1 MESPLRKIIDFEKVD
16 ALLEGFN
23 KTTGFVTAILDLEG
37 NVLSKSGW
45 RRICTDFHRI
55 NSETSVRCTQSDT
68 ILANK
73 LAVQNRYHFYNCLN
87 GLVDVA
93 VPIII
98 NGEHVANLFSGQFF
112 FEEPDIQF
120 FTKQAQQ
127 FGFDEESYIKAVKEV
142 PVISEE
148 KVKIAMDFVLNMTHL
163 ISDLGFQKKEL
174 IEHQDL
180 IREMGKV
187 AKIGGWE
194 FDAKTGKGTWTEET
208 SKIYDLDPQDE
219 TNVEIGISFYKP
231 HSREKIEQAIQEAI
245 TLQKPYSL
253 ELELVTANGKEKWVQ
268 TIGEPILE
276 NGVVVKVRG
285 SFQDITDRK
294 KIEEKIRKLNLELED
309 KVLLR
314 TAQLEASNKELEAFT
329 YSVSHDLRAPL
340 RHINGYVD
348 LLNTKFIDQ
357 LPAKA
362 QHYLATVS
370 NAAKQMGTLIDDL
383 LQFSRTGRQEVYI
396 EKVDCNKII
405 KGVIE
410 ELEPLVKNRTI
421 HWEIMKLPI
430 VMGDPSLLFQVW
442 INLIDNA
449 LKYSRTISTTKISI
463 GLTETADEYC
473 FYIKDNGVGFDMQY
487 VHKLFGVFQRLHSQ
501 KEFEGT
507 GIGLAN
513 VQRIIHKHK
522 GKVWAEAELDTGAIF
537 YFSLPKIREELL

>member
-1 MESPLRKIIDFEKVD
+1 MESPLQKIIDFEKVN

-23 KTTGFVTAILDLEG
+23 KTTGFVTAILDLNG

-45 RRICTDFHRI
+45 RRICTEFHRI
-55 NSETSVRCTQSDT
+55 DPETAARCTQSDT

-73 LAVQNRYHFYNCLN
+73 LAVQNQYHFYNCLN

-93 VPIII
+93 VPIVI

-120 FTKQAQQ
+120 FTKQAHQ
-127 FGFDEESYIKAVKEV
+127 FGFNEENYLTALKEV
-142 PVISEE
+142 PVIPEE
-148 KVKIAMDFVLNMTHL
+148 KVKIAMEFLLNMTNL
-163 ISDLGFQKKEL
+163 ISELGFQKKEL

-180 IREMGKV
+180 IKEMGKV

-208 SKIYDLDPQDE
+208 SKIHELDVNNE

-231 HSREKIEQAIQEAI
+231 ISRKKIEKAIHEAI
-245 TLQKPYSL
+245 TQKKAYSL

-268 TIGEPILE
+268 SIGQPIIE
-276 NGVVVKVRG
+276 NGEVVKVRG
-285 SFQDITDRK
+285 SFQDITERK
-294 KIEEKIRKLNLELED
+294 KIEDKIHKLNLELEN
-309 KVLLR
+309 KVQLR
-314 TAQLEASNKELEAFT
+314 TAQLESSNKELEAFT

-348 LLNTKFIDQ
+348 LLNSKFADQ
-357 LPAKA
+357 LPEKA
-362 QHYLATVS
+362 QHYLLTVS

-383 LQFSRTGRQEVYI
+383 LQFSRTGRQEVHL
-396 EKVDCNKII
+396 EKVDCNLII

-410 ELEPLVKNRTI
+410 KLEPVIKNRTI
-421 HWEIMKLPI
+421 VWEIKKLPW
-430 VMGDPSLLFQVW
+430 VMGDQSLLFQVW

-449 LKYSRTISTTKISI
+449 LKYSRTRKTTTISI
-463 GLTETADEYC
+463 GFTETQTEYC
-473 FYIKDNGVGFDMQY
+473 FSIKDNGVGFDMRY

-501 KEFEGT
+501 NEFEGT

-513 VQRIIHKHK
+513 VQRIIHKHN

-537 YFSLPKIREELL
+537 YFSLPKKREELL

>member
-55 NSETSVRCTQSDT
+55 NSETSIRCTQSDT

-73 LAVQNRYHFYNCLN
+73 VAVQNQYHFYKCLN

-93 VPIII
+93 VPIVI

-112 FEEPDIQF
+112 FDEPDIQF
-120 FTKQAQQ
+120 FTKQAHQ
-127 FGFDEESYIKAVKEV
+127 FGFDIENYLTALKEV
-142 PVISEE
+142 PVIPEE
-148 KVKIAMDFVLNMTHL
+148 RVKIAMEFLLNMTNL
-163 ISDLGFQKKEL
+163 ISELGFQKKEL

-180 IREMGKV
+180 IKEMGKV

-208 SKIYDLDPQDE
+208 CKIHDLDPKNE

-231 HSREKIEQAIQEAI
+231 ISRKKIEIAIQEAI

-253 ELELVTANGKEKWVQ
+253 ELELVTANGIEKWVQ
-268 TIGEPILE
+268 TMGQPIIE
-276 NGVVVKVRG
+276 NGEVVKVRG

-294 KIEEKIRKLNLELED
+294 KIEDKIRKLNLELED
-309 KVLLR
+309 KVQLR
-314 TAQLEASNKELEAFT
+314 TAQLESSNKELEAFT

-348 LLNTKFIDQ
+348 LLNSKFADQ
-357 LPAKA
+357 LPEKA
-362 QHYLATVS
+362 QHYLSTVS

-383 LQFSRTGRQEVYI
+383 LKFSRTGRQEVHRENVDFNPI
-396 EKVDCNKII
+396 IQGVLEKLDPII
-405 KGVIE
+405 KGRNIFWNIE
-410 ELEPLVKNRTI
+410 V
-421 HWEIMKLPI
+421 LPTLF
-430 VMGDPSLLFQVW
+430 VDPSLLFQVW

-449 LKYSRTISTTKISI
+449 LKYTRTKETTYITI
-463 GLTETADEYC
+463 GFSETQTDYI
-473 FYIKDNGVGFDMQY
+473 FHIKDNGVGFDMRY

-501 KEFEGT
+501 QEFEGT

-513 VQRIIHKHK
+513 VQRIIHKHN

>member
-1 MESPLRKIIDFEKVD
+1 MESSLHKIIDFEKVN

-23 KTTGFVTAILDLEG
+23 KTTGFVTAILDLNG

-45 RRICTDFHRI
+45 RRMCTEFHRI
-55 NSETSVRCTQSDT
+55 DPETAARCTQSDT

-73 LAVQNRYHFYNCLN
+73 LATQNRYHFYHCLN

-120 FTKQAQQ
+120 FKNQAHQ
-127 FGFDEESYIKAVKEV
+127 FGFDEPSYIKALLEV

-148 KVKIAMDFVLNMTHL
+148 KVKIAMEFLLNMTNL

-174 IEHQDL
+174 MENQHL
-180 IREMGKV
+180 IKEMGKV

-194 FDAKTGKGTWTEET
+194 FDAKTGKGTWTAET
-208 SKIYDLDPQDE
+208 SKIHDLDPNYD

-231 HSREKIEQAIQEAI
+231 HSRRKIENAIHEAI
-245 TLQKPYSL
+245 TLHKPYSL
-253 ELELVTANGKEKWVQ
+253 ELELVTAKGKEKWVQ
-268 TIGEPILE
+268 TIGQPIIE
-276 NGVVVKVRG
+276 NGEVVKVRG
-285 SFQDITDRK
+285 SFQDITERK
-294 KIEEKIRKLNLELED
+294 QIEDEIRKLNIELED
-309 KVLLR
+309 KVKLR
-314 TAQLEASNKELEAFT
+314 TAQLESSNKELEAFT

-348 LLNTKFIDQ
+348 LLHSKFSDQ
-357 LPAKA
+357 LPEKA
-362 QHYLATVS
+362 QHYLSTVS

-383 LQFSRTGRQEVYI
+383 LQFSRTGRQELHL
-396 EKVDCNKII
+396 EKVDCNQLI

-410 ELEPLVKNRTI
+410 KLDTVLKNRSVEWNIEKFPLV
-421 HWEIMKLPI
+421 L
-430 VMGDPSLLFQVW
+430 GDSSLLFQVW

-449 LKYSRTISTTKISI
+449 LKYSRTNSSTTITI
-463 GLTETADEYC
+463 GVTENQNEYC
-473 FYIKDNGVGFDMQY
+473 FFIKDNGVGFDMKY
-487 VHKLFGVFQRLHSQ
+487 GHKLFGVFQRLHSQ
-501 KEFEGT
+501 NEFEGT

-513 VQRIIHKHK
+513 VQRIIHKHN
-522 GKVWAEAELDTGAIF
+522 GKVWAESELGKGAIF
-537 YFSLPKIREELL
+537 YFSLPKKKEELL